1 MSRSDRLYALIQS
14 LRDGRLHRASE
25 LAKTHGVSERTI
37 WRDMDTL
44 MASGVPVRGERGLGY
59 RMTAPV
65 TLPPLNLSMT
75 ELEALHV
82 GLAAVAHG
90 GDAELSAAARKL
102 SGRIDTLLPEDRTG
116 ARGGWTFAVHPLAD
130 AAAGFAHMPRIRAA
144 IRSRQ
149 KLAAHHQEDDA
160 SLQRRVIR
168 PLKLDYWGRVW
179 TVACWCETTGGFATL
194 RVDRIAQLDIL
205 PALFV
210 EEQGK
215 TLVDFNHAQG

>member
-1 MSRSDRLYALIQS
+1 MGTVCGAGGGADAVSCQNPDR
-14 LRDGRLHRASE
+14 
-25 LAKTHGVSERTI
+25 
-37 WRDMDTL
+37 
-44 MASGVPVRGERGLGY
+44 
-59 RMTAPV
+59 
-65 TLPPLNLSMT
+65 PL
-75 ELEALHV
+75 
-82 GLAAVAHG
+82 
-90 GDAELSAAARKL
+90 
-102 SGRIDTLLPEDRTG
+102 DTLLPEDRTG

-149 KLAAHHQEDDA
+149 KLAAHHQEDDG